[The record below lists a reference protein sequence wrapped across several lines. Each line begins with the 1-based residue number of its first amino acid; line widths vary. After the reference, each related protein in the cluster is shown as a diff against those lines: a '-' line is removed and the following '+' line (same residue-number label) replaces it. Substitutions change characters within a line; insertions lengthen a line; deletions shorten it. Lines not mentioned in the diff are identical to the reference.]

1 MDLDAVLEIDGAV
14 QRKHVFA
21 AGRLIVHGAINIYG
35 WIRAGLTIKAD
46 HDVRTGLGVRAG
58 WSVLVGGCICSDG
71 RITASARI
79 DAGGNIDTGETIWS
93 GCAVTSGGSIHSN
106 ERILVGKIDVSDS
119 PWPYRWNTDLSKV
132 FRDNTISFKAAV
144 EPIDDHDNRCNA
156 LLADCTTI
164 GLKAAGDIVAADCIS
179 CATTIRAGENI
190 TAGQAIWAGRSI
202 SSGENIIVGRN
213 PSLEWRPMLAEGLEA
228 DIETESPTAC
238 GKSGIDNALDEDFA
252 ANQDCNVRAVHDRPG
267 ITGKGI
273 SAEGDIWCDGKIRGT
288 TIRAGG
294 SVFSARYVAANE
306 DIIVGKSLVA
316 CERIQCSSVIAG
328 WGIESGGQ
336 IIADEKVH
344 AAHTIIAKGIISYR
358 RRGPKVSQRQS
369 GAAGFDSHHEPDP
382 PGINQPQ
389 SPTQTLSELL
399 VFNTTNTKYPI
410 IKVIGVG
417 GAGCNALDYL
427 AKQDLDGIELIA
439 TNTEEQALARCTV
452 SKKLL
457 LGNDGLAAGGNL
469 DVGARAA
476 SDSREQIA
484 DLLKGSHLVFLV
496 AGLGGGTGT
505 GAGPVIA
512 RIANDLGIFTIG
524 LVTYPFR
531 FELGRSGNADAG
543 MASWEKELSSLFV
556 LSNDRLGEVSDA
568 DMSMADA
575 FNLIDQLHSDAI
587 TGISEVLRSPSLVN
601 MSSDMV
607 CAAIAGVGTIYSACA
622 CGPERARE
630 ATDHAFALRL
640 SHRTRI
646 KDAKSI
652 FLIVTAARGMKQ
664 KEVKKVISAARL
676 AVEPGVG
683 LFSGTTY
690 DDTLGDRMRVT
701 FLVIC

>member
-79 DAGGNIDTGETIWS
+79 DAGGNIDSGETIWS

-132 FRDNTISFKAAV
+132 FRDNTISFKAV
-144 EPIDDHDNRCNA
+144 VDPIDDHGNRCNA

-213 PSLEWRPMLAEGLEA
+213 PSLEWRPMLAEGLES
-228 DIETESPTAC
+228 DIETESTSAC
-238 GKSGIDNALDEDFA
+238 GKSGIDNALNEDFA
-252 ANQDCNVRAVHDRPG
+252 VNHDCNVRTVHDRPG

-306 DIIVGKSLVA
+306 DIIAGKSLIA

-336 IIADEKVH
+336 IIADEKAQ
-344 AAHTIIAKGIISYR
+344 AAHTITAKDIISYKR
-358 RRGPKVSQRQS
+358 RSPKVSQRQL
-369 GAAGFDSHHEPDP
+369 GPAGIDSDHEPALH
-382 PGINQPQ
+382 GINQPK
-389 SPTQTLSELL
+389 SPTQTQSELL
-399 VFNTTNTKYPI
+399 VFNTKNTKYPI

-439 TNTEEQALARCTV
+439 TNTDKQALARCKV

-484 DLLKGSHLVFLV
+484 DLLKGSHLVFIV

-531 FELGRSGNADAG
+531 FEMGRSGNADAG

-556 LSNDRLGEVSDA
+556 LSNDRLGGVSDA

-575 FNLIDQLHSDAI
+575 FDLIDQLHSDAI

-607 CAAIAGVGTIYSACA
+607 CAAIAGLGTIYSACA
-622 CGPERARE
+622 CGPDRATE
-630 ATDHAFALRL
+630 ATEHAFALRL

-646 KDAKSI
+646 KDAKRI

-676 AVEPGVG
+676 AVEPGVE
-683 LFSGTTY
+683 LFLGTTY
-690 DDTLGDRMRVT
+690 DDTLSDRMRVT
-701 FLVIC
+701 FLVVC